1 MMACLPA
8 NAERTTYDSL
18 EKTSHDRSATLS
30 DSILDNPVWAALT
43 GPHERFAERH
53 GRAARYLPDASPFVA
68 IPDESAWPDLAALVG
83 PGTVVV
89 VATNVPIPAD
99 WELVEEVPGVQLVD
113 AGVET
118 APAPEAVRLT
128 SADVPEMLDL
138 VARTEPGPFRKRTI
152 ELGTY
157 LGIRRE
163 GNLVAMAG
171 ERLHPPGWTEIS
183 AVCTD
188 PAFRGQGL
196 ATTLVRALVAAIRS
210 RGEQALLHAA
220 ASNTGAIR
228 LYESMGFR
236 LRTRLLFAAI
246 RVPAA

>member
-1 MMACLPA
+1 
-8 NAERTTYDSL
+8 
-18 EKTSHDRSATLS
+18 
-30 DSILDNPVWAALT
+30 
-43 GPHERFAERH
+43 
-53 GRAARYLPDASPFVA
+53 
-68 IPDESAWPDLAALVG
+68 
-83 PGTVVV
+83 
-89 VATNVPIPAD
+89 
-99 WELVEEVPGVQLVD
+99 
-113 AGVET
+113 
-118 APAPEAVRLT
+118 
-128 SADVPEMLDL
+128 MLDL

-163 GNLVAMAG
+163 GSLVAMAG

-196 ATTLVRALVAAIRS
+196 ATTLVRALVADIRT

-220 ASNTGAIR
+220 ATNTSAIR

-246 RVPAA
+246 RAPAVTRSPG